1 MPTVSFAPKV
11 SHCTSC
17 NTALH
22 VKKTRSPQTATLH
35 IGTFQAHETILY
47 CPACDTQY
55 VSEEL
60 LKLKPSR
67 SRFGYDVLIY
77 VGKAMFLRCRNEQEI
92 EQELQ
97 ARNVF
102 ISARE
107 VTYLAMRFVVYL
119 WLAHKDSRQKLK
131 SLLMS
136 RGGYI
141 LHLDATCEGDSPHLM
156 TGLDEISE
164 IVLENVKL
172 PSEKAESII
181 PFLRG
186 IKDLYGDPLAVV
198 NDMSKAI
205 SNAVGEVFPGIR
217 DLICHFH
224 FLADTGK
231 DLFGKENDQI
241 RARLSKH
248 GIQGK
253 LRKRVRE
260 FKEVIDENPGLVE
273 TMVVSFKQGS
283 LQDRMLDLMPALAA
297 YTLALWVLAGK
308 KEAQGYGFPFDR
320 PYLVFYQRLKVAYGV
335 LKQLN
340 GTVLRGDKRDNRPYV
355 RTLRDLMDTME
366 DTILRKVTAQ
376 MQEKVAVFDKLRN
389 AMRIA
394 LPEGRYG
401 LNDKGDTQDIR
412 TIEKRVTDFY
422 EWLSND
428 KTLSRHQ
435 DYKKMCAQIKEYWDR
450 LFSDP
455 IVVDTPNGRIRIQ
468 PQRTNNI
475 LERLFRAWKRVLR
488 KRSGTKSVSRTIKA
502 MIANTPLVRNLENP
516 EYMKIVL
523 DGKATLEERFAEIDI
538 RMVREELATFN
549 KSSERVPLKIKKI
562 IRMPQLPKTLLAVF
576 SA

>member
-273 TMVVSFKQGS
+273 TMVDSFKQGS

>member
-1 MPTVSFAPKV
+1 
-11 SHCTSC
+11 
-17 NTALH
+17 

-102 ISARE
+102 LSARE

-231 DLFGKENDQI
+231 DLFGKENDKI

-260 FKEVIDENPGLVE
+260 FKEIIDDNPGLVE
-273 TMVVSFKQGS
+273 TMVDSFKQGS

-320 PYLVFYQRLKVAYGV
+320 PYLVFYQRLNVAYGV

-340 GTVLRGDKRDNRPYV
+340 GTVLRADKRDNRPYV

-366 DTILRKVTAQ
+366 DTILRKVTTQ
-376 MQEKVAVFDKLRN
+376 MQEKVAVFDKLRD

-412 TIEKRVTDFY
+412 TIEKRVTEFY

-428 KTLSRHQ
+428 TALSRHQ

-538 RMVREELATFN
+538 TMVREELATFN